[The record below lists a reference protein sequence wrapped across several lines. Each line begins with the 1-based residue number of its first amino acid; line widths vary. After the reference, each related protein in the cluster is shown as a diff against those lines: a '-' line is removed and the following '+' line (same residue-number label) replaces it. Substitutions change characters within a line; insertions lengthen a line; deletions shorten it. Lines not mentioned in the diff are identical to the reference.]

1 MSKYEIPA
9 RPQNAPKRR
18 TARLGDPEAP
28 IGEVGVQ
35 MLRTS
40 ERSDWRRCP
49 WRWDHVWNKGLRKN
63 SSPTWAWFGTAIH
76 AGLEARYVP
85 GKKRGSL
92 TEMLDAFFAS
102 VGDQEGNIYVDVE
115 GDDLEEA
122 EAAVVDAKVLGE
134 AMLRGYVA
142 EYGED
147 SEWEVIHTEQP
158 FQITV
163 PHPETDAPLVA
174 YAGTWDV
181 LMRNRFT
188 KAFWLWDHKTRKTFP
203 KNWSFYNINDQSG
216 SYIWVAPEVLKFLGV
231 FGPKD
236 RIEGLIFNALK
247 KALPDERPRNS
258 AGEATNKPLK
268 AHFVNAIQEATGET
282 LVGRWT
288 LERLTAEAERL
299 GIRVVGDVS
308 KRQPVPLFHREE
320 STRSDQERVRQAQRV
335 QSEAI
340 MMEKQRTGVLPLWK
354 NPTEDCVYCPMFDLC
369 EMDEQDPESAA
380 QFASTMYTRVDPYRD
395 HREDMVL
402 KGGVTL

>member
-1 MSKYEIPA
+1 M
-9 RPQNAPKRR
+9 
-18 TARLGDPEAP
+18 GDPESSRADLGIP
-28 IGEVGVQ
+28 VGGLR

-49 WRWDHVWNKGLRKN
+49 WRWHHVWNLGLRKN

-76 AGLEARYVP
+76 AALEARYP
-85 GKKRGSL
+85 NGKRRG
-92 TEMLDAFFAS
+92 TVTQMLDAFYES
-102 VGDQEGNIYVDVE
+102 VGDQEGMIYTDVE

-122 EAAVVDAKVLGE
+122 EAEVVDAKVLGE
-134 AMLRGYVA
+134 AMLRGYAA

-147 SEWEVIHTEQP
+147 AEWEVIHTEQP

-163 PHPETDAPLVA
+163 PHPETDEPLVA

-181 LMRNRFT
+181 LMRNRFS

-203 KNWSFYNINDQSG
+203 KNWSFYNINDQAG

-231 FGPKD
+231 FKPTD
-236 RIEGLIFNALK
+236 TIEGLIFNALK

-258 AGEATNKPLK
+258 RGEATNKPLK
-268 AHFVNAIQEATGET
+268 IHYVEAIQEHTGKS

-288 LERLTAEAERL
+288 LDSLAAEAERL
-299 GIRVVGDVS
+299 GVRVLGDVS

-320 STRSDQERVRQAQRV
+320 SSRSDQERVRQAQRV
-335 QSEAI
+335 QSEAV
-340 MMEKQRTGVLPLWK
+340 MMEKQRSGELPLWK
-354 NPTEDCVYCPMFDLC
+354 HPTEDCVYCPMFDLC
-369 EMDEQDPESAA
+369 EMDEQDPASAQ
-380 QFASTMYTRVDPYRD
+380 QFAASMYVRVDPYRD